1 MQITELL
8 GLYEEG
14 NGTLFFLLARH
25 FRAIPNTMRTAALVN
40 TLSPSRHYA
49 KAVGIISHRN
59 MMQIGVATLRPEY
72 VGTVMARGVP

>member
-25 FRAIPNTMRTAALVN
+25 FKAIPNTMATAALVN
-40 TLSPSRHYA
+40 ALSPSCYYVA
-49 KAVGIISHRN
+49 AVGLITHRN
-59 MMQIGVATLRPEY
+59 SMQGFSPIRPEY
-72 VGTVMARGVP
+72 CGVIVAGGMP